1 MANYLSTRKLLSVL
15 IIPFLLTSEALS
27 GWEYIS
33 DGYLGSVYVDFET
46 IERKGRMVTGWQL
59 QNLKGR
65 AKSGALSRRILLE
78 VDCKEQKRRIIY
90 LSTHSEPLGKGTVL
104 YTNRVPTKW
113 AYPIPKSLGSKVI
126 KMMCEGGK

>member
-59 QNLKGR
+59 QNLK
-65 AKSGALSRRILLE
+65 I
-78 VDCKEQKRRIIY
+78 
-90 LSTHSEPLGKGTVL
+90 
-104 YTNRVPTKW
+104 
-113 AYPIPKSLGSKVI
+113 
-126 KMMCEGGK
+126 